1 MDNFD
6 EYICQGEP
14 EQREKALAWSTAI
27 GLQAVDGLKPSA
39 YLYEVA
45 QQHIE
50 GDISIDQASRRVN
63 DYYVE
68 EDKRHEMSDTHEA
81 DKASVNIARILG
93 EKAFAFTPPGLI
105 SIHKRIFQG
114 VFDHAGKVRQV
125 NITKREWA
133 LDGDTV
139 TYVTACD
146 IQPTIT
152 YDLQQERKFD
162 YSGLS
167 PAEVAE
173 HVAHFVSGLWQIHP
187 FREGNTR
194 TTAVFTILYLRSL
207 GFVVNNDLFAAHSW
221 YFRNALVRSNYQ
233 HVERGIR
240 RDFSFLVAF
249 FRNLLLGEKNELRNR
264 YTHVRYQQLKRV
276 WESKETKYIA
286 KQSDGI
292 NDGISDGI
300 NDGINDGIK
309 LTERERQV
317 LARVAKDAGVTA
329 AEMAKK
335 MKCSL
340 SVVERAL
347 RGLKSKGYL
356 AREGARKNGSWR
368 VLTPGAQGKPVSY

>member
-1 MDNFD
+1 MNTF
-6 EYICQGEP
+6 
-14 EQREKALAWSTAI
+14 AWVSPSSAK
-27 GLQAVDGLKPSA
+27 KPWR
-39 YLYEVA
+39 
-45 QQHIE
+45 
-50 GDISIDQASRRVN
+50 G
-63 DYYVE
+63 
-68 EDKRHEMSDTHEA
+68 
-81 DKASVNIARILG
+81 ARL
-93 EKAFAFTPPGLI
+93 
-105 SIHKRIFQG
+105 S
-114 VFDHAGKVRQV
+114 
-125 NITKREWA
+125 
-133 LDGDTV
+133 
-139 TYVTACD
+139 ACD
-146 IQPTIT
+146 IQATIT

-207 GFVVNNDLFAAHSW
+207 GFEVNKDLFSANSW

-264 YTHVRYQQLKRV
+264 YMHVRYHQLKHL
-276 WESKETKYIA
+276 WERSQDKCDM
-286 KQSDGI
+286 KQG
-292 NDGISDGI
+292 DGIS
-300 NDGINDGIK
+300 DGINDGIK

-317 LARVAKDAGVTA
+317 LARVAKDTGATA

-347 RGLKSKGYL
+347 RGLKSKGCL
-356 AREGARKNGSWR
+356 VREGARKNGRWR
-368 VLTPGAQGKPVSY
+368 VLERAVPGKPVSY